1 MQQTELRLS
10 AADRK
15 TADAVRAKGTCS
27 AREVNRA
34 HILLALDRHIPESQ
48 IMSVLGVG
56 RMTVWR
62 TRAAYRDGG
71 LSLALRDVQ
80 HTGRPPKYDTDTEAR
95 VAALACS
102 QAPAGSS
109 RWTVQRLHEAVREE
123 PGLSAIS
130 RATVRRMLKK
140 TASNLGAK

>member
-1 MQQTELRLS
+1 MRQTELRLS
-10 AADRK
+10 TADRK
-15 TADAVRAKGTCS
+15 VADAVRAKGACS
-27 AREVNRA
+27 VREVNRA
-34 HILLALDRHIPESQ
+34 HILLSLDRRVPESQ

-71 LSLALRDVQ
+71 LSLALNDVQ
-80 HTGRPPKYDTDTEAR
+80 RSGRPPRYDTDAQAR

-102 QAPAGSS
+102 QVPDGSA
-109 RWTVQRLHEAVREE
+109 RWTLERLHEATRKE

-130 RATVRRMLKK
+130 LATIRRILKK
-140 TASNLGAK
+140 TASNPGAK

>member
-1 MQQTELRLS
+1 MRQTELRLS

-15 TADAVRAKGTCS
+15 TADAVRTKGVCS

-34 HILLALDRHIPESQ
+34 HILLSLDKGVPESQ

-71 LSLALRDVQ
+71 LSLALNDVQ
-80 HTGRPPKYDTDTEAR
+80 RSGRPPEYDTNAQAQ

-102 QAPAGSS
+102 QVPDGNA
-109 RWTVQRLHEAVREE
+109 RWTLDRLHEAARKE
-123 PGLSAIS
+123 PGLGEIS
-130 RATVRRMLKK
+130 MATIRRILKK
-140 TASNLGAK
+140 TASNPGAR